1 MADWIGKQLSMYWKT
16 INNNEKAVKD
26 SSKSMHQF
34 VTVQPPLKLSGWKQ
48 LRLNISSEVL
58 CVKLYFKATSFLK
71 EESFLLQK
79 NKQREKVLSVN
90 TETVSESP
98 EKKHYDRTPFTLIT
112 IKNKEWFDFNPLDW
126 RSDST
131 YRLKIHFKAF

>member
-1 MADWIGKQLSMYWKT
+1 
-16 INNNEKAVKD
+16 
-26 SSKSMHQF
+26 MHQF

-98 EKKHYDRTPFTLIT
+98 EKNIMTELLLHSLPSRTKNGSTSTL
-112 IKNKEWFDFNPLDW
+112 
-126 RSDST
+126 
-131 YRLKIHFKAF
+131 